1 MPSQATDTAWT
12 ATIFSAR
19 TPYSMTVFEVVVA
32 VTVEDVEVVFVT
44 DEDVEVVLL
53 RLRDLVAWGLGSLPW
68 L

>member
-12 ATIFSAR
+12 AATFSAR

-53 RLRDLVAWGLGSLPW
+53 RLRDLVTWGLGWLPW